1 MCLKKTSALA
11 RTLLPVDV
19 IALHLSTRHQMRAVG
34 KVSSR
39 GEVLDA
45 GGEAISDS
53 EQL

>member
-11 RTLLPVDV
+11 RTLLPEDV
-19 IALHLSTRHQMRAVG
+19 IELHLSTRHQMRAVG
-34 KVSSR
+34 EGSSH

-45 GGEAISDS
+45 DGDAISDS